1 MTGDGIECFFEIQEA
16 KIDTSPVDAPT
27 GSSLIVSILKVN
39 LM

>member
-16 KIDTSPVDAPT
+16 KIDTSPPT